1 MPPSGPSTRLAPK
14 PTHKLSDTMKPLL
27 RLVTIALLA
36 FTASRAQ
43 ETAFQGKWTMIKE
56 QSSNLDYFPSMT
68 VQFTVRP
75 GEVTLVKEVGP
86 RRPSTETMVLR
97 TNGTPNTVTVTDRT
111 FMSNLYM
118 GVKLPPHTTKQ
129 FTASWKGDRTL
140 TVNERYPVSGSQGER
155 TIDVSNMFELSPDGN
170 LLTYTIRRST
180 RKQGAELKY
189 LFNRAG
195 ENNAYVY
202 QMTDDWEIQS
212 GLGTQACFISL
223 QGIVNQQKPALYFI
237 YGPRYAF
244 NYTGELYTYLEEQ
257 RHYSFTKL
265 TSLDQ
270 ALEIFK
276 QQIKGYIVWDKN
288 VRTSLI
294 VAYTLAGL
302 EKGIVISEDLIP
314 LAKSKGLKQLEDF
327 RGRFAGKSDFEI
339 YTWAHQQYWTRC
351 AKDLIVWLGGEHG
364 SVMLPGVA
372 DYGMMKKAFFTDLS
386 ARETDTLEYNLTKK
400 LLSDMKPLSQVMGWH
415 SYKKDREEEWV
426 TLTSS
431 YALTVDGL
439 HTLPNTSFLC
449 QVPPSP
455 GFTFRNNHN
464 LQPGKKY
471 IPEKK
476 VYVALVQT
484 DGLGIGAWVKPGRG
498 SIPYA
503 WEVSMKFHYMSPA
516 MMEYFYSQATPNDYF
531 IGCLSGSS
539 YMYPKA
545 FPRQWL
551 PKEIDNARRLMDS
564 LDLRVFEIMDYSA
577 DRLEAGN
584 NELTKEVVDAYYA
597 GMPEAI
603 GFLNGYFASHTFAVR
618 DKRPFISYDY
628 YLSAEKP
635 EAEAAADLEELA
647 SLNDDRPY
655 FLLVHVREN
664 SDVARVKSICDRLG
678 SGFEVVPLDVF
689 LTLAGENPTFKEK
702 YLESPKED

>member
-1 MPPSGPSTRLAPK
+1 
-14 PTHKLSDTMKPLL
+14 MKSLICL
-27 RLVTIALLA
+27 ITILLA
-36 FTASRAQ
+36 LFGTAGAQ
-43 ETAFQGKWTMIKE
+43 QMGFQGKWVLIKE
-56 QSSNLDYFPSMT
+56 RSSNLDYFQTMT
-68 VQFTVRP
+68 MQFTVGRDDI
-75 GEVTLVKEVGP
+75 TIVKNLGP
-86 RRPSTETMVLR
+86 RRPYSETMVLN
-97 TNGTPNTVTVTDRT
+97 TNGKTKTLTVTDRT

-118 GVKLPPHTTKQ
+118 GVKLPPRATKKV
-129 FTASWKGDRTL
+129 TATWRGKDALIVDEQYS
-140 TVNERYPVSGSQGER
+140 VAGSQGER
-155 TIDVSNMFELSPDGN
+155 PIDVHNVFELSSDKS
-170 LLTYTIRRST
+170 LITYRIQRST
-180 RKQGAELKY
+180 RKPGSELKY
-189 LFNRAG
+189 VFKRADA
-195 ENNAYVY
+195 NNAFVY
-202 QMTDDWEIQS
+202 QMSDDWDIHS
-212 GLGTQACFISL
+212 GLGTQACLISL
-223 QGIVNQQKPALYFI
+223 QGIVNEQTPNLYFI
-237 YGPRYAF
+237 YGPKYAF
-244 NYTGELYTYLEEQ
+244 NYTGELFKYLEEQ
-257 RHYSFTKL
+257 RHFSFTRL
-265 TSLDQ
+265 SSLEQ
-270 ALEIFK
+270 ALEVFK

-302 EKGIVISEDLIP
+302 EKGIVIPGELIP
-314 LAKSKGLKQLEDF
+314 LAESMGLKQLEDF
-327 RGRFAGKSDFEI
+327 RGRFSGKTDYEI
-339 YTWAHQQYWTRC
+339 YTWAYQQYWSRC

-364 SVMLPGVA
+364 SVLLPGVA
-372 DYGMMKKAFFTDLS
+372 DYGMVKKAFFTDLS

-400 LLSDMKPLSQVMGWH
+400 LLSDMTPLSQVMGWH

-449 QVPPSP
+449 RVPPTP
-455 GFTFRNNHN
+455 GFTFKNNHN
-464 LQPGKKY
+464 VQPGKRY

-503 WEVSMKFHYMSPA
+503 WEVSMKFQYMSPA
-516 MMEYFYSQATPNDYF
+516 MLEYFYSQATPNDYF

-545 FPRQWL
+545 FPRKWL
-551 PKEIDNARRLMDS
+551 PKEIDNAKRLMDS
-564 LDLRVFEIMDYSA
+564 LDLKVFEIMDYSA
-577 DRLEAGN
+577 DKTEAGN
-584 NELTKEVVDAYYA
+584 NELTKEIVDAYYA
-597 GMPEAI
+597 GMPGAI

-647 SLNDDRPY
+647 SLNSIRPY

-664 SDVARVKSICDRLG
+664 SDVARVKSICDKLG
-678 SGFEVVPLDVF
+678 PGFEVVPLDVF
-689 LTLAGENPTFKEK
+689 ITLAGENATFKEK
-702 YLESPKED
+702 YLDGGGK